1 VALYGDDPVMPYQDL
16 AAELATQIRLLRA
29 VLGEQKTHEQAR
41 ERAYRKVEPDE
52 LARSLSG
59 IAGSARRCWSPRWA
73 DRSASGRRVGSRRS
87 PG

>member
-1 VALYGDDPVMPYQDL
+1 MALYGDDPVMPYQDL

-29 VLGEQKTHEQAR
+29 VLGEQKTHEQA
-41 ERAYRKVEPDE
+41 YRKVEPDE

-59 IAGSARRCWSPRWA
+59 IAESARRCWSPRWA
-73 DRSASGRRVGSRRS
+73 DRSASGRVGSRRS